1 MSLTVDIAGFI
12 GSVTLDAVPRDVRHI
27 ASRSILDGLGLAV
40 AGSRGHAAELA
51 RAEIASY
58 GLSSREA
65 TVLGTDMHVPAR
77 FAAFLNGLAIH
88 ADDFDDTQLAERPDR
103 VYGLLMHPT
112 APVLAAV
119 LAIGERAE
127 IDGSQLLL
135 AYLLGTEVACKVAE
149 AIDPRHYGDGFHST
163 ATIGTIGAA
172 AGSARL
178 LGLDRTTTAVALS
191 LGASQAAGLREN
203 FGTMTKPFHAGRAA
217 EGGVL
222 AASLARAGF
231 TATTAGLEAP
241 RGFFKAAGGGFDPTA
256 IDGTL
261 GDPWTYASPG
271 ISIKPHPSGS
281 LTHPAMGA
289 VLDLVVR
296 EDLRPSDVAS
306 VRIATNRHMPNALI
320 QHDPRTGLA
329 AKFSMEYCVAILIV
343 ERRAGLAEFED
354 DIVNRADIRE
364 VMQRVTFEADPAA
377 DEGGFREMTSLIE
390 IRLNDGRVLKTR
402 ADFGKGSPANPMS
415 DDELIEKFLDCLAWA
430 EIPASVG
437 REVADRVLDLSA
449 ESSIRDVVRMLSA
462 PGVGALQG
470 SQV

>member
-65 TVLGTDMHVPAR
+65 TVLGTDMHVPAQ

-241 RGFFKAAGGGFDPTA
+241 RGFFKAAGGGFRPHRHRWDPR
-256 IDGTL
+256 
-261 GDPWTYASPG
+261 
-271 ISIKPHPSGS
+271 GS
-281 LTHPAMGA
+281 LDVRVAWH
-289 VLDLVVR
+289 LDQATSL
-296 EDLRPSDVAS
+296 
-306 VRIATNRHMPNALI
+306 RIAHAPC
-320 QHDPRTGLA
+320 DG
-329 AKFSMEYCVAILIV
+329 
-343 ERRAGLAEFED
+343 RRAGSGGPRGPATFRRGKCPHRHEPAHAE
-354 DIVNRADIRE
+354 RL
-364 VMQRVTFEADPAA
+364 DPARITGQ
-377 DEGGFREMTSLIE
+377 D
-390 IRLNDGRVLKTR
+390 
-402 ADFGKGSPANPMS
+402 SPPNS
-415 DDELIEKFLDCLAWA
+415 AWSTA
-430 EIPASVG
+430 WRS
-437 REVADRVLDLSA
+437 
-449 ESSIRDVVRMLSA
+449 
-462 PGVGALQG
+462 
-470 SQV
+470 